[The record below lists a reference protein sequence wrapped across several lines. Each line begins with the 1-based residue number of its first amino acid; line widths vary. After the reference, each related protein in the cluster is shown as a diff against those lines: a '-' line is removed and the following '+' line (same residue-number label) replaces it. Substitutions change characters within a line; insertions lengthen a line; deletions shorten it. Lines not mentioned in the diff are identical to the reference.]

1 MLEPISLRVLLR
13 SLIFFSQQKQSSSQE
28 LENNLNVTADRA
40 KAIVRQLTTMGL
52 LEKVD
57 TEFRCAP
64 HGKIMVNAVQASHW
78 STVHD
83 ILQET
88 CKEYD
93 ALLKVLKSCKV
104 GDKGLMI
111 SQVVKLSAKFGRGLN
126 RVTTDV
132 CCEWGRRLGKIQKNL
147 FTSGVISRFYLIHD
161 QSIPLNNIENEIHAQ
176 YARLGK
182 GKRRLLIY
190 VSVPRL
196 RENVCETLKISRRR
210 FDGILLEISKRNTG
224 EVELASGPLTSRS
237 RTAPTRKLSIYVDR
251 KAAVL
256 SPNYILE
263 AEEGLDVGGKKYQ
276 TIAFHR
282 RDHSV

>member
-28 LENNLNVTADRA
+28 LENNLDVTVDRA
-40 KAIVRQLTTMGL
+40 KAIVRQLTIMKL

-57 TEFRCAP
+57 TKFRCAP
-64 HGKIMVNAVQASHW
+64 HGKIMVNAVQTSHW
-78 STVHD
+78 SRVHD

-93 ALLKVLKSCKV
+93 ALLKVLKSCKA
-104 GDKGLMI
+104 GERGLMI
-111 SQVVKLSAKFGRGLN
+111 SQIVKLSAKFGRGLN
-126 RVTTDV
+126 RVTADI

-147 FTSGVISRFYLIHD
+147 FTSGFISRFYLIHD
-161 QSIPLNNIENEIHAQ
+161 QSIPLNKIENEIRAQ

-182 GKRRLLIY
+182 RKRRLLIF

-196 RENVCETLKISRRR
+196 RENVCETLKMSRRR
-210 FDGILLEISKRNTG
+210 FDGILLEIWKRNTG

-251 KAAVL
+251 KSAVL
-256 SPNYILE
+256 SLKYVLE

-276 TIAFHR
+276 TIVFHR
-282 RDHSV
+282 RD

>member
-13 SLIFFSQQKQSSSQE
+13 SLIFFSKQRQSSSQD
-28 LENNLNVTADRA
+28 LENNLDVTADRA
-40 KAIVRQLTTMGL
+40 KAIVRQLTAMNL
-52 LEKVD
+52 LERVD
-57 TEFRCAP
+57 TEFRCGLY
-64 HGKIMVNAVQASHW
+64 GKIMVNAVQASHW

-83 ILQET
+83 ILQEN

-104 GDKGLMI
+104 GERGLMI
-111 SQVVKLSAKFGRGLN
+111 SQIVKLSAKFGRGLN
-126 RVTTDV
+126 RVTVDI

-147 FTSGVISRFYLIHD
+147 YTSGAISRFYRIHD
-161 QSIPLNNIENEIHAQ
+161 RNIVLSQLEKEIRGQCAW
-176 YARLGK
+176 LGK
-182 GKRRLLIY
+182 RKKRPLVY

-210 FDGILLEISKRNTG
+210 FDEGLLEIWKRNTS

-237 RTAPTRKLSIYVDR
+237 RTAPTRKLSIYIDR
-251 KAAVL
+251 KSAVL
-256 SPNYILE
+256 SPKYILE
-263 AEEGLDVGGKKYQ
+263 AEEGLDIGGKKYQ

-282 RDHSV
+282 RD